1 MLRLQVEVA
10 GLRFQLDNLAFEARG
25 LRTAALLDGADFDA
39 LRGEKR
45 QQQQQHEQHQ
55 QHLQQ
60 QHEEQQQQ
68 QQQQHE
74 QQQLHLRQQ
83 HGGQQQQLQQRHEL
97 QQQQQQQRHAAQLV
111 EVATGAK
118 EVEQARLQARVHP
131 VLLDMRRDLRQEQE
145 RRRRLEAEVEDMRHL
160 VWEMMDALP
169 PRSRRRFI

>member
-1 MLRLQVEVA
+1 MFRLQAEVA
-10 GLRFQLDNLAFEARG
+10 GLQYRLDSLATEARE
-25 LRTAALLDGADFDA
+25 LRAAALHDAADYDA
-39 LRGEKR
+39 VRGEQRQQQRQQR
-45 QQQQQHEQHQ
+45 QQQQQHEQQQ

-74 QQQLHLRQQ
+74 QQQLR
-83 HGGQQQQLQQRHEL
+83 LQQRHEL
-97 QQQQQQQRHAAQLV
+97 QLQQQQQRHAAQLA
-111 EVATGAK
+111 EAAAGAK
-118 EVEQARLQARVHP
+118 EAEQARLQARVHP
-131 VLLDMRRDLRQEQE
+131 VLLDMQRDLRQERE